1 MVSSIGMLLEILLTG
16 YLLFNYK
23 KLVGILHNK
32 SFLILII
39 IAIRNL
45 FNYKNINFQILMT
58 IDILYIIFLLYLFYV
73 INKKGNEI

>member
-73 INKKGNEI
+73 INKKGTT